1 MLASAFLSIA
11 LRYLGVEVGLSMLPN
26 AWWSSPFIVLG
37 GNKVV
42 GVWCPALSWLGPLW
56 HWAVAPS
63 ASMLHCTVA
72 VCSVASLTGSQSAE
86 DTR

>member
-1 MLASAFLSIA
+1 MIPLFDFSCVHWP
-11 LRYLGVEVGLSMLPN
+11 LRYLAATDTSRHTFFARPVL
-26 AWWSSPFIVLG
+26 AWALVVLG
-37 GNKVV
+37 
-42 GVWCPALSWLGPLW
+42 SLW